1 LRRHQGMRIAAL
13 PLFVA
18 MALIVGCSTSPLA
31 PEHAAGPNPGL
42 TTDSAGSNAG
52 VLTSTTKVI
61 SASING
67 LLGGAIKNGDWT
79 VKIPAGAFSG
89 IGVITVTVPD
99 ASVRSCDLKIFPSL
113 LNSFRVP
120 VTLSCRSATT
130 ADAQTDVMMWWDP
143 SAKEWKVIP
152 STANLTTLS
161 RDAPLS
167 HFSTYQCGKAGW

>member
-1 LRRHQGMRIAAL
+1 MRRHQGMRIAAL